1 MTAQTWRAHYAQ
13 KYQYSLRLFLLLNFI
28 SSSLSLV
35 TPLFTVVRFTLPC
48 ALIVVCSG
56 LLLLWHWKWPQSKI
70 NIPTIS
76 LLFGMLWAWHVVT
89 KAMLLTPPHFNYLV
103 IALLSILFIGT
114 IAFSNN
120 ITAFTLHSLPTF
132 LACLIMAEGEQWL
145 RMTYCFMLPIAGIT
159 LQNIIQKRSDAFTQ
173 GLMDKLMHERN
184 TLNDLSMLDPLTGLY
199 NRRGLQNRLDTLL
212 ALDGDNHYVLLLDID
227 HFKAYN
233 DHYGHMMGDQALIR
247 VSAAIRNAVRSRDI
261 VARFGGEEFMVLL
274 TNSSEE
280 HYSCQLTCARC
291 DIAAPI
297 KALPCRLQATN
308 ISNHYHLDLY
318 LEIEWP
324 GVPFLSAM
332 NLSGGLLCRRLSMPW
347 RRVFGKKSP
356 PCVHTCL
363 ISCDLTNPPHGTR

>member
-233 DHYGHMMGDQALIR
+233 D
-247 VSAAIRNAVRSRDI
+247 
-261 VARFGGEEFMVLL
+261 
-274 TNSSEE
+274 
-280 HYSCQLTCARC
+280 
-291 DIAAPI
+291 
-297 KALPCRLQATN
+297 
-308 ISNHYHLDLY
+308 
-318 LEIEWP
+318 
-324 GVPFLSAM
+324 
-332 NLSGGLLCRRLSMPW
+332 
-347 RRVFGKKSP
+347 
-356 PCVHTCL
+356 
-363 ISCDLTNPPHGTR
+363 

>member
-35 TPLFTVVRFTLPC
+35 TPLFPVVRFTLPC

-280 HYSCQLTCARC
+280 TAWKTAERIRQRVYDLKIPHMFNESV
-291 DIAAPI
+291 
-297 KALPCRLQATN
+297 ATN
-308 ISNHYHLDLY
+308 VTISIGLTPLINDNIEQALARADGALY
-318 LEIEWP
+318 EAKNKGRNIILA
-324 GVPFLSAM
+324 S
-332 NLSGGLLCRRLSMPW
+332 
-347 RRVFGKKSP
+347 
-356 PCVHTCL
+356 
-363 ISCDLTNPPHGTR
+363 